1 MAAASSMYGHVSLP
15 PATAPAVAAEA
26 AAGAT
31 AAANDE
37 QTSIQ
42 LRMQTTSRR
51 KL

>member
-15 PATAPAVAAEA
+15 PATAAAA
-26 AAGAT
+26 GVAGAT